1 MTSVDETLL
10 THAALDGELD
20 AAGMLDFEKRLAG
33 NASLAAEYG
42 RLKTLREVMRRELVK
57 PVAPQALRDRI
68 AAMAAPSIVP
78 QATRAA
84 RLGGPWRHRLSS
96 RRGSAALRRG

>member
-33 NASLAAEYG
+33 NASLA
-42 RLKTLREVMRRELVK
+42 
-57 PVAPQALRDRI
+57 PN
-68 AAMAAPSIVP
+68 MAA
-78 QATRAA
+78 
-84 RLGGPWRHRLSS
+84 
-96 RRGSAALRRG
+96 